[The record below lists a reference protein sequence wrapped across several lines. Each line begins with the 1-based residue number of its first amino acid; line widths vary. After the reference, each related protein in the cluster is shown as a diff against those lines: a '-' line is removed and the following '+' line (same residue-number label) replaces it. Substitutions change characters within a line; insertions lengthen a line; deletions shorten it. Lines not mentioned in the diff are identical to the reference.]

1 VGSPRSGHA
10 YTRARG
16 LCRQVGDTPQLLS
29 VLWGLSAFSTARAEL
44 QTAREQAEELFRL
57 AQDAQDPTLL
67 QRAHMQLGVPLV
79 YLGEVAPARAHLEQ
93 GSALYDSQQ
102 HHAMAFHWGG
112 ADPGVQCR
120 SYAAQALWLLGYPDQ
135 ALQWSRAALTLAQE
149 LLHPFSLA
157 YALSQAIVVHQLRRE
172 GRTAQEQEEEVIA
185 LCTEQGFPQLVAMGT
200 ILRGWG
206 LAAQG
211 RAEEGIAQMHQ
222 GLATTPRG
230 TGLGRPPVLAQLA
243 EAYWQ
248 TGQTE
253 EGLQLLA
260 EALTVLD
267 ETGERWWEAE
277 VHRLKG
283 ELLLRRVMPDVYQA
297 ETCFQHALALARRQ
311 QAKSLELRA
320 ARSLARLWQQQG
332 KRAAAYE
339 LLAPIYGWFT
349 EGFDTADLQEARALL
364 DALA

>member
-1 VGSPRSGHA
+1 LV
-10 YTRARG
+10 
-16 LCRQVGDTPQLLS
+16 
-29 VLWGLSAFSTARAEL
+29 
-44 QTAREQAEELFRL
+44 FR
-57 AQDAQDPTLL
+57 
-67 QRAHMQLGVPLV
+67 
-79 YLGEVAPARAHLEQ
+79 
-93 GSALYDSQQ
+93 
-102 HHAMAFHWGG
+102 WGG
-112 ADPGVQCR
+112 ADPGVECR

-135 ALQWSRAALTLAQE
+135 ALQRSRAALTLAQE

-172 GRTAQEQEEEVIA
+172 GRAAQEQVEEVIA
-185 LCTEQGFPQLVAMGT
+185 FCAEQGFPQLVAMGT

-211 RAEEGIAQMHQ
+211 REEEGIAQMRQ

-253 EGLQLLA
+253 EGLLLLA

-283 ELLLRRVMPDVYQA
+283 ELLLIQTIPDQTQA
-297 ETCFQHALALARRQ
+297 ETCFQQALAVARQQ

-320 ARSLARLWQQQG
+320 AMSLARLWQQQG
-332 KRAAAYE
+332 NRAEARE
-339 LLAPIYGWFT
+339 LLAPVYGWFT
-349 EGFDTADLQEARALL
+349 EGFDTADLQEAKTLL
-364 DALA
+364 ETLA

>member
-1 VGSPRSGHA
+1 VGHA
-10 YTRARG
+10 YTRARE
-16 LCRQVGDTPQLLS
+16 LCQQVGDTPQRFA
-29 VLWGLSAFSTARAEL
+29 VLWGLAAFYNARAAL
-44 QTAREQAEELFRL
+44 QTAREQAEDLLRL
-57 AQDAQDPTLL
+57 AQDAQDAVLLL
-67 QRAHMQLGVPLV
+67 QAHRSLGLPLL

-93 GSALYDSQQ
+93 GSALYDPQQ
-102 HHAMAFHWGG
+102 HRSLVFHWGG
-112 ADPGVQCR
+112 ADPGVVCR

-149 LLHPFSLA
+149 LGHPFSLA
-157 YALSQAIVVHQLRRE
+157 FALSQALVVHQLRRE
-172 GRTAQEQEEEVIA
+172 GRTAQEQAEEVIA

-211 RAEEGIAQMHQ
+211 REEEGIAQMHQ

-253 EGLQLLA
+253 AGLHLLA

-283 ELLLRRVMPDVYQA
+283 ELLRRQVMPDEDQA
-297 ETCFQHALALARRQ
+297 ETCFHHALTIARRQ
-311 QAKSLELRA
+311 EAKALELRTA
-320 ARSLARLWQQQG
+320 MSLSRLWQQQG
-332 KRAAAYE
+332 KRAEARQ
-339 LLAPIYGWFT
+339 LLAPMYRWFT
-349 EGFDTADLQEARALL
+349 EGFDTADLQEAKALL
-364 DALA
+364 EMLA